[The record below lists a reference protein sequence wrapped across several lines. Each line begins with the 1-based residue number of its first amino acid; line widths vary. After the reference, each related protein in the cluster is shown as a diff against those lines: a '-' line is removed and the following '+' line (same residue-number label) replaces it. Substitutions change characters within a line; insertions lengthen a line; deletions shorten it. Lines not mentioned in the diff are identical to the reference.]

1 MSCFCCVCTESG
13 KIGVVQM
20 FGEFTGTMDPG
31 FGCIPWP
38 LSNVTSVPMALQQL
52 HCKSEV
58 KTKDNVTMSVITAV
72 QYRINRDN
80 VKTAV
85 FDIVEPEK
93 MMRAE
98 VDSIL
103 RSTLPSMDLDEAY
116 EAKEKMNSNIL
127 GSVRAAMDKFGYDIR
142 KVLITDLLPERSI
155 LNAMN
160 EINAAKRNRQAAFE
174 RGEADKVLKIKASEA
189 DAEAKRLA
197 GVGMASMR
205 AAIAQGMKD
214 SIGFMKESG
223 MSEGEAQ
230 HMMIMTQYLDTLK
243 EFANSKSSIMVPHGP
258 SAVSDIAAQI
268 RDGFANVHP
277 NASPGQQDMGSP
289 KTGMGRLFG

>member
-1 MSCFCCVCTESG
+1 MG
-13 KIGVVQM
+13 K
-20 FGEFTGTMDPG
+20 
-31 FGCIPWP
+31 
-38 LSNVTSVPMALQQL
+38 
-52 HCKSEV
+52 
-58 KTKDNVTMSVITAV
+58 
-72 QYRINRDN
+72 DN

-116 EAKEKMNSNIL
+116 AAKEKMNAEIL
-127 GSVRAAMDKFGYDIR
+127 GSVRAAMEKFGYNVI
-142 KVLITDLLPERSI
+142 KVLITDLLPERSV

-160 EINAAKRNRQAAFE
+160 EINASKRQRQAAYE

-205 AAIAQGMKD
+205 SAIAQGMKD
-214 SIGFMKESG
+214 SIAFMKESG

-230 HMMIMTQYLDTLK
+230 HMMVMTQYLDTLK
-243 EFANSKSSIMVPHGP
+243 DFANSKSSIMVPHGP
-258 SAVSDIAAQI
+258 SAVRDIEAQI
-268 RDGFANVHP
+268 RNGFSSAN
-277 NASPGQQDMGSP
+277 A
-289 KTGMGRLFG
+289 KK